1 MNPRKSSLKIKLIKC
16 LNQQA
21 GIWEAGSDPCFA
33 MNFFS
38 QSLLDPE
45 FSMDLNAQQNGFKCH
60 ENPER
65 VFFLW
70 VQWRVKAVKQDIFR

>member
-1 MNPRKSSLKIKLIKC
+1 MNPRKSSLKVKLIKC

-45 FSMDLNAQQNGFKCH
+45 FSMDLNAQQNGCRHLNAMKILSEFSSFGYSG
-60 ENPER
+60 E
-65 VFFLW
+65 
-70 VQWRVKAVKQDIFR
+70 

>member
-1 MNPRKSSLKIKLIKC
+1 MNPRKSSLRVKPIKC

-38 QSLLDPE
+38 QSLLDPD
-45 FSMDLNAQQNGFKCH
+45 FLVDLNAHQNGCRHLNAMKIMGKVSSFGYSG
-60 ENPER
+60 E
-65 VFFLW
+65 
-70 VQWRVKAVKQDIFR
+70 